1 MAEVRRMGAMEGVRT
16 GTIRPHLLLE
26 VAVAVV
32 LHLPGQADLEATQ
45 RQVHLRPR
53 PLMAGKEA
61 AVTTAGA
68 PWHNGEALHHPLQV
82 VQEVLEV
89 QAPCL
94 RHQWDTRA
102 GAGLHRVKALVSQ
115 VSCQTSWELHP
126 HLLLRV
132 N

>member
-1 MAEVRRMGAMEGVRT
+1 MGAMEGVRT
-16 GTIRPHLLLE
+16 GTILPHLLLE

-32 LHLPGQADLEATQ
+32 LHLPGQVDLVATQ
-45 RQVHLRPR
+45 RQVLPRPR
-53 PLMAGKEA
+53 PLMAEKEA

-68 PWHNGEALHHPLQV
+68 PWRNGEAPHHRLQV
-82 VQEVLEV
+82 VQEV

-94 RHQWDTRA
+94 RHPWDTRA
-102 GAGLHRVKALVSQ
+102 GAGLRRVKALVSQ